1 MTYDTF
7 DSVRAVIIFIIG
19 CLILLG
25 AYAWLC
31 ELQEKELRECFYMEN
46 RTKECEYLLF
56 KAQSRDNSLSNGVLT
71 GMIIGSAIG
80 RR

>member
-1 MTYDTF
+1 MMYDTF
-7 DSVRAVIIFIIG
+7 ESVRAVIIFIIV

-25 AYAWLC
+25 ACFWLD
-31 ELQEKELRECFYMEN
+31 EAQEKELRECFYMEN

-56 KAQSRDNSLSNGVLT
+56 KAQSRGNSLSNGVLT
-71 GMIIGSAIG
+71 GMIIGGAIG